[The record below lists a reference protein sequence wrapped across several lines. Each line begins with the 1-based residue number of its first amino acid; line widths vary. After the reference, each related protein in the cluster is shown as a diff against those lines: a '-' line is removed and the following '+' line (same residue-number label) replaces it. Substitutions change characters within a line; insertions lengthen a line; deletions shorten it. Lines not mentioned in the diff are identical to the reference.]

1 MIDFTTSQLSW
12 IIVGACGVGGSGYLT
27 MNEKIESVDKKLSV
41 SINTTDHSI
50 KTMDQVISQ
59 LTRLEEKIDKMKSK

>member
-12 IIVGACGVGGSGYLT
+12 IVVGACTMGGSGYMT
-27 MNEKIESVDKKLSV
+27 MNQKIEELDKKVSV

-59 LTRLEEKIDKMKSK
+59 LTRLEEKIDKIKSK

>member
-41 SINTTDHSI
+41 SINTMDHSS
-50 KTMDQVISQ
+50 KTMDQLATQ
-59 LTRLEEKIDKMKSK
+59 LNRVEEKIDKMKSK

>member
-27 MNEKIESVDKKLSV
+27 MNEKIESLDKKLSV
-41 SINTTDHSI
+41 SINTMDHTT
-50 KTMDQVISQ
+50 KTMDQVTTQ
-59 LTRLEEKIDKMKSK
+59 LTRLEEKIDKIKSK